1 VKAGIFKLKLGIK
14 VKLEILKV
22 KVRIFIMIIEWI
34 TTKNGMLNLK
44 TLKLVVKVGLED
56 FPVLDSVRGPC
67 PVLEEL
73 EVMLV
78 PVLVFEDP
86 LSGKLRLVLLCLFSL

>member
-1 VKAGIFKLKLGIK
+1 
-14 VKLEILKV
+14 
-22 KVRIFIMIIEWI
+22 
-34 TTKNGMLNLK
+34 
-44 TLKLVVKVGLED
+44 VGLED

-78 PVLVFEDP
+78 PVLIFEDP
-86 LSGKLRLVLLCLFSL
+86 LSGKLRLVLLCLGITIE